1 MVFSVKLWNAN
12 MSSIRD
18 SNMVVHSNAHV
29 SNTSFQVILK
39 KAVPVHYSIQPY
51 GGLTS
56 LALVEYTVTKQQSL
70 KEKIPNGWVDGYLQ
84 CHQRMV
90 THVHETPLD
99 WVVRWVVGRPPG
111 VVSVVT
117 VGAFDVVDCPCGVK
131 QVTEIYRKL
140 PYLTRNGNRKKL
152 NFWIGNGWTGLRPE
166 DKAICTK
173 KRRHTAYIF
182 ITVTQN

>member
-70 KEKIPNGWVDGYLQ
+70 KEKIPNG
-84 CHQRMV
+84 
-90 THVHETPLD
+90 
-99 WVVRWVVGRPPG
+99 
-111 VVSVVT
+111 
-117 VGAFDVVDCPCGVK
+117 
-131 QVTEIYRKL
+131 
-140 PYLTRNGNRKKL
+140 
-152 NFWIGNGWTGLRPE
+152 
-166 DKAICTK
+166 
-173 KRRHTAYIF
+173 
-182 ITVTQN
+182 